1 MLRCAHMKRLHSPC
15 GHASHHFLVATQR
28 PLSLLLHNGGVNA
41 ADSSGL
47 MTSVPAAAATS
58 LQTTAAVLIDAA
70 WRGRRSSASKRQ
82 QSQVFGKQRGAD
94 VASQQARLII
104 EPPPPPPPP
113 LALTSREPSNQ
124 PAGITGHLRLSR
136 APAQLILT
144 LRKRPLHFPVR
155 RW

>member
-1 MLRCAHMKRLHSPC
+1 MLRCAHMKRLHSLC
-15 GHASHHFLVATQR
+15 GHTSHHFLVATQR

-47 MTSVPAAAATS
+47 MTSAPAVAAAAAS
-58 LQTTAAVLIDAA
+58 LHTTAAVLIDAA

-104 EPPPPPPPP
+104 EPPPPPP

-144 LRKRPLHFPVR
+144 LRKLPLHFPVR
-155 RW
+155 RG